1 MEIREYDMMTDEAR
15 GIRTAV
21 FVVEKDYRP
30 EFDEWDEPGRAT
42 RLLAF
47 GNGRAVA
54 TCRLYPDLDHADQ
67 PGRWVIGRLAVVADE
82 RGHGIGKT
90 VLAEA
95 ERLAFKVMITT
106 NGTLLPEK
114 GRLLLASP
122 SIHKVN
128 LSLQSFEANS
138 SGEMESYLRG
148 CVDFVKEAAF
158 RGILCEFRLWNQ
170 GGLDSRNQEIM
181 TFLHRAFPD
190 PWQESRNGQ
199 KLGDRVWLD
208 PGERFDWP
216 KLELEELRQ
225 TGFCY
230 GLRDQIGIL
239 CDGTVVPCCLDHNGD
254 IPLGNLFEQ
263 ELREILES
271 PRARAVYEGF
281 SGRKVVEP
289 LCKRCGYA
297 TRFQK

>member
-1 MEIREYDMMTDEAR
+1 MRFRKIYLEIGNICNLRCSFCPGTKRAPRMLTPEEFHILASRVRDYTEYLYFHLM
-15 GIRTAV
+15 G
-21 FVVEKDYRP
+21 
-30 EFDEWDEPGRAT
+30 EP
-42 RLLAF
+42 LLHPQLPA
-47 GNGRAVA
+47 
-54 TCRLYPDLDHADQ
+54 L
-67 PGRWVIGRLAVVADE
+67 
-82 RGHGIGKT
+82 
-90 VLAEA
+90 LAEA

-216 KLELEELRQ
+216 ELELEELRQ

>member
-1 MEIREYDMMTDEAR
+1 MRFRKIYLEIGNICNLRCSFCPGTKRAPRMLTPEEFHILASRVRDYTEYLYFHLM
-15 GIRTAV
+15 G
-21 FVVEKDYRP
+21 
-30 EFDEWDEPGRAT
+30 EP
-42 RLLAF
+42 LLHPQLPA
-47 GNGRAVA
+47 
-54 TCRLYPDLDHADQ
+54 L
-67 PGRWVIGRLAVVADE
+67 
-82 RGHGIGKT
+82 
-90 VLAEA
+90 LAEA

-148 CVDFVKEAAF
+148 CVDFVKEAAS

>member
-1 MEIREYDMMTDEAR
+1 MRFRKIYLEIGNICNLRCSFCPGTKRAPRMLTPEEFHILASRVRDYTEYLYFHLM
-15 GIRTAV
+15 G
-21 FVVEKDYRP
+21 
-30 EFDEWDEPGRAT
+30 EP
-42 RLLAF
+42 LLHPQLPA
-47 GNGRAVA
+47 
-54 TCRLYPDLDHADQ
+54 L
-67 PGRWVIGRLAVVADE
+67 
-82 RGHGIGKT
+82 
-90 VLAEA
+90 LAEA

-148 CVDFVKEAAF
+148 CVDFVKEAAS

-281 SGRKVVEP
+281 SSRKVVEP